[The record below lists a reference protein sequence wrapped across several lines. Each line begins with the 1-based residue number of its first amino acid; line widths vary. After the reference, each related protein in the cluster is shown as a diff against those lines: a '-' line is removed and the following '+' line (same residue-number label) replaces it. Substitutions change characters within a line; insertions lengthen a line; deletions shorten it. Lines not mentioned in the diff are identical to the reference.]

1 MNCIFCAL
9 SSGDLPSFK
18 IYEDDVVIACLDV
31 NPFAAGHVLVM
42 PKVHAATLLETPDD
56 VLKEVIVRV
65 KKIAEHVCKTL
76 GCDGFN
82 ILQNNGAAAGQTVR
96 HLHFHIVPR
105 RTGDALSFENHEGDQ
120 EALKALAAKLCMTP
134 TAM

>member
-1 MNCIFCAL
+1 MNCVFCAL

-18 IYEDDVVIACLDV
+18 IYEDDVVFACLDV

-42 PKVHAATLLETPDD
+42 PKVHAATLLETSDD

-105 RTGDALSFENHEGDQ
+105 HAGDALSFENHEGDQ